1 MAMGRQKDGQGD
13 LMVSWSEMPRSPG
26 HVFYDRLQSVLI
38 EGGFDA
44 FAEASCRPYYAA
56 RMGAPSVPPGRYF
69 RMHLVGYFEG
79 IDSER
84 GLEWRCSDSLSLRA
98 FLRLGSR
105 DRVPDHSWL
114 SRSRTRLPHEVHAA
128 VFDWVLVLIAEAGL
142 IKGERIGVDASTMEA
157 NAALRNIVR
166 RDNGEGYREMLERL
180 ARESGVETP
189 TAEDLARLEHKRKGK
204 KLSNT
209 DWVSKSDPEA
219 KIAKMKDGTTHLAY
233 KPEHAVDLDTGAVV
247 AAELHPGD
255 EGDTTTLSK
264 TLAKAEANLGAVD
277 AAPTSEDPAECVADK
292 GYHSR
297 AVLRAL
303 NDSPWKT
310 RIAAP
315 KQTGFS
321 RWHGDEA
328 ARRAVTNNRAR
339 LKSGVARRGLQ
350 AARRDRRALLCPQ
363 PRSWRH
369 ATNLAA
375 RARECAQAIPAPRR
389 RPQSIVT
396 DAPAHRRRHPAG
408 GRGGRIWRYFR
419 SAQAHR
425 GHDGGTGGSQS
436 GQTAFAAAFLI
447 WGESRKKPLNQ
458 RAVSACCQAI
468 CHRGARSIVGSPS
481 SATTASLR
489 RSITLWSWPTASG
502 SDARPARAARLSTA
516 RASRR
521 PRLVAPAATMRAR
534 RSRGASATR
543 WSTPTGA
550 ARGASGEYPGPRWW
564 RAAAVRLTRLV
575 SVHREGL
582 CRQRLRRREGR
593 HGHRDRRRDRAQKP
607 RSGRLRRPTAP
618 LGRGALLRLDQP
630 QPATGKGFRG
640 HHRLGP
646 RLPLRRLRH
655 APPPQIGPSRMTFE
669 TDSKAQSGRRW
680 RQPRRNQGIRDRTR
694 IWLVPLFLPAQS
706 DARLPADRQ
715 RVSEDSG
722 DIRHRTNHPPRATER
737 I

>member
-98 FLRLGSR
+98 F
-105 DRVPDHSWL
+105 
-114 SRSRTRLPHEVHAA
+114 
-128 VFDWVLVLIAEAGL
+128 LIAEAGL

-339 LKSGVARRGLQ
+339 LKSGVAREAFKLRAEIVERCFAHNLDRGGM
-350 AARRDRRALLCPQ
+350 RRTWLRGRENVHKRYLLHVAGHNLSLLMRQ
-363 PRSWRH
+363 LIGAGTPRE
-369 ATNLAA
+369 A
-375 RARECAQAIPAPRR
+375 
-389 RPQSIVT
+389 V
-396 DAPAHRRRHPAG
+396 AG
-408 GRGGRIWRYFR
+408 GYGGIFVLLRPTGAMMVAR
-419 SAQAHR
+419 
-425 GHDGGTGGSQS
+425 GGSQS

-447 WGESRKKPLNQ
+447 WG
-458 RAVSACCQAI
+458 
-468 CHRGARSIVGSPS
+468 
-481 SATTASLR
+481 
-489 RSITLWSWPTASG
+489 
-502 SDARPARAARLSTA
+502 
-516 RASRR
+516 
-521 PRLVAPAATMRAR
+521 
-534 RSRGASATR
+534 
-543 WSTPTGA
+543 
-550 ARGASGEYPGPRWW
+550 
-564 RAAAVRLTRLV
+564 
-575 SVHREGL
+575 
-582 CRQRLRRREGR
+582 
-593 HGHRDRRRDRAQKP
+593 
-607 RSGRLRRPTAP
+607 
-618 LGRGALLRLDQP
+618 
-630 QPATGKGFRG
+630 
-640 HHRLGP
+640 
-646 RLPLRRLRH
+646 
-655 APPPQIGPSRMTFE
+655 
-669 TDSKAQSGRRW
+669 
-680 RQPRRNQGIRDRTR
+680 
-694 IWLVPLFLPAQS
+694 
-706 DARLPADRQ
+706 
-715 RVSEDSG
+715 
-722 DIRHRTNHPPRATER
+722 
-737 I
+737 

>member
-1 MAMGRQKDGQGD
+1 MAMGRQKDDQGD

-114 SRSRTRLPHEVHAA
+114 SRSRTRLPHEVHAT
-128 VFDWVLVLIAEAGL
+128 VFNWVLVLIAEAGL

-189 TAEDLARLEHKRKGK
+189 TAEDLARLERKRKGK
-204 KLSNT
+204 K
-209 DWVSKSDPEA
+209 
-219 KIAKMKDGTTHLAY
+219 
-233 KPEHAVDLDTGAVV
+233 
-247 AAELHPGD
+247 
-255 EGDTTTLSK
+255 LSK
-264 TLAKAEANLGAVD
+264 TLAKAEANLEAVD
-277 AAPTSEDPAECVADK
+277 AAPTSENPAECVADK

-339 LKSGVARRGLQ
+339 LKSGVAREAFKLRAEIVERCFAHNLDRGGMRRTWLRGRENVHKRYLLHVAGHNLSLLMRQ
-350 AARRDRRALLCPQ
+350 LIGAGTPREAVAGGYGGIFVLLTPTGAMLVARR
-363 PRSWRH
+363 
-369 ATNLAA
+369 
-375 RARECAQAIPAPRR
+375 
-389 RPQSIVT
+389 V
-396 DAPAHRRRHPAG
+396 
-408 GRGGRIWRYFR
+408 
-419 SAQAHR
+419 
-425 GHDGGTGGSQS
+425 SQS

-447 WGESRKKPLNQ
+447 WE
-458 RAVSACCQAI
+458 
-468 CHRGARSIVGSPS
+468 
-481 SATTASLR
+481 
-489 RSITLWSWPTASG
+489 
-502 SDARPARAARLSTA
+502 
-516 RASRR
+516 
-521 PRLVAPAATMRAR
+521 
-534 RSRGASATR
+534 
-543 WSTPTGA
+543 
-550 ARGASGEYPGPRWW
+550 
-564 RAAAVRLTRLV
+564 
-575 SVHREGL
+575 
-582 CRQRLRRREGR
+582 
-593 HGHRDRRRDRAQKP
+593 
-607 RSGRLRRPTAP
+607 
-618 LGRGALLRLDQP
+618 
-630 QPATGKGFRG
+630 
-640 HHRLGP
+640 
-646 RLPLRRLRH
+646 
-655 APPPQIGPSRMTFE
+655 
-669 TDSKAQSGRRW
+669 
-680 RQPRRNQGIRDRTR
+680 
-694 IWLVPLFLPAQS
+694 
-706 DARLPADRQ
+706 
-715 RVSEDSG
+715 
-722 DIRHRTNHPPRATER
+722 
-737 I
+737 